1 MADLINKLQP
11 TKSPALPIGTVE
23 YSRQY
28 QDQLN
33 KILRLYFSQIDSTT
47 QSLSTNTGGRFIGSP
62 YGEFSD
68 NTDQVAVSTTTAY
81 AMQFSTT
88 ERTNSVTLVSNSR
101 ITAESPGIYSVQAS
115 AEFVNN
121 AAGSQTVNIWLMR
134 NGVNVVNSNKIYSVN
149 EPVDTNVV
157 AVYVA
162 LVEMQGADYI
172 EIMWRTSDINV
183 YMKHTAI
190 GAAPVRPATPSVR
203 ASMGFVSSI
212 PA

>member
-1 MADLINKLQP
+1 MAYLVDKLQP

-33 KILRLYFSQIDSTT
+33 KILRLYFSQVDSTT

-68 NTDQVAVSTTTAY
+68 DTDQVAVSTTTAY
-81 AMQFSTT
+81 AIQFSTT
-88 ERTNSVTLVSNSR
+88 EQTNSVTLVSNSR
-101 ITAESPGIYSVQAS
+101 ITAEFPGIYSVQAS

-162 LVEMQGADYI
+162 LVELQGADYI
-172 EIMWRTSDINV
+172 EIMWRTSDVNV

-203 ASMGFVSSI
+203 ASMSFVSSI

>member
-101 ITAESPGIYSVQAS
+101 ITAEFPGIYSVQAS

-149 EPVDTNVV
+149 DPVDINVV
-157 AVYVA
+157 A
-162 LVEMQGADYI
+162 
-172 EIMWRTSDINV
+172 NV
-183 YMKHTAI
+183 IASP
-190 GAAPVRPATPSVR
+190 GTPSPSEADFSCVQCGVIIGR
-203 ASMGFVSSI
+203 
-212 PA
+212 